1 MKRLFLTAVMLAV
14 VLTLVAGVM
23 PAMAQSGNT
32 WRADYY
38 NNPDWAGAPVATE
51 FASFLSFDW
60 GYGSP
65 SPAVPVDN
73 FTARFTTD
81 AFFYAG
87 NYNFSLIADDEIVLL
102 IDGVPY
108 LDTRGQGQSGK
119 LFNIML
125 SMWQGQHRVEVL
137 FREWSQ
143 TAYVYVNWAYSG
155 SGGASPPPSTPI
167 GPKFPPLPPSTD
179 SVQTKFGNYTPCLQQ
194 GIHQSHCFVSDGA
207 WDSPNLGSIQM
218 EPQIQSWV
226 NCKPADQIST
236 FYLSPEVPMKGYK
249 CSRTMAG
256 WFPN

>member
-1 MKRLFLTAVMLAV
+1 MKRLFLTAVILAV
-14 VLTLVAGVM
+14 SLTMGAGVT

-51 FASFLSFDW
+51 FANFLSFDW

-65 SPAVPVDN
+65 SPYVPVDN

-87 NYNFSLIADDEIVLL
+87 NYDFSLIADDEFALI
-102 IDGVPY
+102 IDGMPY

-119 LFNIML
+119 PFNITL
-125 SMWQGQHRVEVL
+125 SMWQGQHHVEVL

-143 TAYVYVNWAYSG
+143 TAYVYCNWAYS
-155 SGGASPPPSTPI
+155 SGGNIPTPT
-167 GPKFPPLPPSTD
+167 GPKFPPLPPSAD

-194 GIHQSHCFVSDGA
+194 GIHQANCFVSDGA

-226 NCKPADQIST
+226 NCKPPDQIST
-236 FYLSPEVPMKGYK
+236 FYLSTQVPMKGYK